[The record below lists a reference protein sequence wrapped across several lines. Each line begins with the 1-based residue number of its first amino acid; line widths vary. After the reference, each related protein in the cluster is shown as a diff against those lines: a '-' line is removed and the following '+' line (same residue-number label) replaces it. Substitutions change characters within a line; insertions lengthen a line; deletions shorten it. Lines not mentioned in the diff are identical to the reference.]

1 MKIKKIRGAKRRVR
15 SIENWKVRHLTIDE
29 KYFAEYSRDYVKFF
43 VDPWAS
49 LLFSNSKFPQPN
61 KIYKKLFIK
70 SLIEI
75 YHSWKNQLEILNRP
89 FYLKIWLFENDL
101 KNSQVV
107 CAVCDK
113 IDFYKETFKEFEN
126 KKMCLK
132 QSKHFHLLNAYEEFK
147 WESKIEVNILEKNY
161 LESIDDFKSNQEFQ
175 FMKKWWKNLLDKNLL
190 DEFVSGEDEY
200 FVFENDSVWIGE
212 LK

>member
-61 KIYKKLFIK
+61 KIYKKLFIE

-89 FYLKIWLFENDL
+89 FI
-101 KNSQVV
+101 
-107 CAVCDK
+107 
-113 IDFYKETFKEFEN
+113 
-126 KKMCLK
+126 
-132 QSKHFHLLNAYEEFK
+132 
-147 WESKIEVNILEKNY
+147 
-161 LESIDDFKSNQEFQ
+161 
-175 FMKKWWKNLLDKNLL
+175 
-190 DEFVSGEDEY
+190 
-200 FVFENDSVWIGE
+200 
-212 LK
+212 